1 MFNSLQQSN
10 DVEKQGLNNTAN
22 NINNSQ
28 VAILIIHRFDNII
41 KTQNKNEI
49 GYIGKQG
56 QLLIRFKDNGHF
68 FDDVGQSRSS
78 IYFKIS
84 LYKFLKK
91 YSLLRKVTLQSSYL
105 IKLF

>member
-1 MFNSLQQSN
+1 MFNSLQQSD

-28 VAILIIHRFDNII
+28 VAILIIHRFDNI